1 MIYIF
6 WMFETVIGI
15 WTWKHELAEERKIH
29 PEKFET
35 EENEKEA
42 QQEVTSFDE
51 EKDIELRTGS
61 LIGVIVGETL
71 HKFVDGLAM
80 GVSWAVGWKVGKVQK
95 IKKKPGSYFSILR
108 YFYSIVTCCQYLK

>member
-1 MIYIF
+1 
-6 WMFETVIGI
+6 MFETVIGI
-15 WTWKHELAEERKIH
+15 WTWKRELAEERKIH

-35 EENEKEA
+35 EENEKET

-95 IKKKPGSYFSILR
+95 INEKPRSFFFEIFLFNSDLR
-108 YFYSIVTCCQYLK
+108 E